1 MFHQLY
7 SFKIGLI
14 FLPPLATCVSLTHSK
29 YFRSLNMF
37 NCEKF
42 NKTYAIEESEADEMH
57 PLFICMCVCVCVRCI
72 YVCACVRVCAR
83 MPYISHAGKSEDT
96 L

>member
-29 YFRSLNMF
+29 YFRYLNMF

-83 MPYISHAGKSEDT
+83 MPYISHAGKPEDT